1 MTWERERVKSYFSYH
16 FLGFYA
22 CNWLALEYATQFH
35 FFFNYLVKLF
45 GKGNLVYRGSC
56 VLRSYVWSTIL
67 NSVNSFWRSP
77 KIFGIERV
85 NVIEVLLAAMK
96 FILFYTCSQIEL
108 LLFMKQLC
116 SVTFETN
123 IPFLSRWQLFC

>member
-1 MTWERERVKSYFSYH
+1 MAGFDMGTRKGKVLF
-16 FLGFYA
+16 FLLFPWLLRLY
-22 CNWLALEYATQFH
+22 WLALEYATQFH

-67 NSVNSFWRSP
+67 NSGNSFWRSP

-85 NVIEVLLAAMK
+85 KVTEVVLAAMK
-96 FILFYTCSQIEL
+96 LILFYTCSQIEL
-108 LLFMKQLC
+108 LLFM
-116 SVTFETN
+116 
-123 IPFLSRWQLFC
+123 